1 MWRSSHL
8 RQEEI
13 HVLAQSIQGM
23 LGKIKQ
29 LIRQVY
35 AKEIERQDLEL
46 NLLQAKISPHF
57 LYNNLSAIN
66 WLAIDCGEE
75 KISEITTEMATFYRT
90 ALNKGNNIDRLSVEI
105 TNIKSYINLQLIAH
119 ENEFDVEYDID
130 EGLLECVVPI
140 FILQPLVENA
150 IEHGINYQEEIDG
163 KGAADRAAGGR
174 GQPSHLQYFKQRP
187 PGGAGT
193 AGGDIKHAG
202 QGLWNL

>member
-1 MWRSSHL
+1 
-8 RQEEI
+8 
-13 HVLAQSIQGM
+13 M

-66 WLAIDCGEE
+66 WLAIDCGGREDLGDH
-75 KISEITTEMATFYRT
+75 TGDGDVYRT

-140 FILQPLVENA
+140 FISA
-150 IEHGINYQEEIDG
+150 
-163 KGAADRAAGGR
+163 AAGR
-174 GQPSHLQYFKQRP
+174 KCH
-187 PGGAGT
+187 
-193 AGGDIKHAG
+193 
-202 QGLWNL
+202 